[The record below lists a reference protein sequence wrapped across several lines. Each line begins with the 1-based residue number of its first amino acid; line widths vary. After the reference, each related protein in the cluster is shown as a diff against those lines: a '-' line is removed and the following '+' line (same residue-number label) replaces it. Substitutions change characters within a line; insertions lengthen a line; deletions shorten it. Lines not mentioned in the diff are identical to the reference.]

1 MTNQLPMVGKS
12 ALTILSS
19 TIIVLPFM
27 LLIQLSNGQ
36 SLLTVLPFV
45 LFYTFRMTG
54 IFFIRG
60 IKTRLHSLSLL
71 KLALYCGLLGCGFG
85 ILGILYFPSFIVAGL
100 FLGLSGA
107 WLPPANAAIGQYLK
121 TRDAVLRGNMVGSL
135 MMLVLLAI

>member
-1 MTNQLPMVGKS
+1 MTNQLPIVGKS

-85 ILGILYFPSFIVAGL
+85 ILGYCTFP
-100 FLGLSGA
+100 
-107 WLPPANAAIGQYLK
+107 
-121 TRDAVLRGNMVGSL
+121 
-135 MMLVLLAI
+135 VLLWRAFSSG

>member
-1 MTNQLPMVGKS
+1 MTNQLPIVGKS

-71 KLALYCGLLGCGFG
+71 KLALYCGLLGVWLWHPGDIVLSQFYCG
-85 ILGILYFPSFIVAGL
+85 GL
-100 FLGLSGA
+100 FPRAEWGM
-107 WLPPANAAIGQYLK
+107 AATG
-121 TRDAVLRGNMVGSL
+121 
-135 MMLVLLAI
+135 

>member
-1 MTNQLPMVGKS
+1 MTNQLPIVGKS

-54 IFFIRG
+54 FPLFE
-60 IKTRLHSLSLL
+60 
-71 KLALYCGLLGCGFG
+71 GLRHA
-85 ILGILYFPSFIVAGL
+85 YIV
-100 FLGLSGA
+100 
-107 WLPPANAAIGQYLK
+107 
-121 TRDAVLRGNMVGSL
+121 
-135 MMLVLLAI
+135 